1 MPLRKNVLKLLA
13 SSVLIPLGLT
23 ASATD
28 AEIQKKKKK
37 KRGGIWYNYSDEMD
51 IVKIVKSL
59 VEYGLK
65 KCQWDN

>member
-23 ASATD
+23 ANASATD

-37 KRGGIWYNYSDEMD
+37 KGIWYNYSEEMD
-51 IVKIVKSL
+51 IVKIDKSL

-65 KCQWDN
+65 NCQ

>member
-23 ASATD
+23 ANASATD
-28 AEIQKKKKK
+28 AEIHKKKKK
-37 KRGGIWYNYSDEMD
+37 KGIWYNYSEEMD
-51 IVKIVKSL
+51 IVKIDKSL

-65 KCQWDN
+65 NCQ

>member
-23 ASATD
+23 ANASATD

-37 KRGGIWYNYSDEMD
+37 KKGIWYNNSEEMD

-65 KCQWDN
+65 NCQ

>member
-23 ASATD
+23 ANASATD

-37 KRGGIWYNYSDEMD
+37 KREYGINSEEMD
-51 IVKIVKSL
+51 IVKIDKSL

-65 KCQWDN
+65 NCQ

>member
-23 ASATD
+23 ANASATD

-37 KRGGIWYNYSDEMD
+37 GIWYNYSEEMD
-51 IVKIVKSL
+51 IVKIDKSL

-65 KCQWDN
+65 NCQ

>member
-23 ASATD
+23 ANASATD

-37 KRGGIWYNYSDEMD
+37 KGNWYNYSEEMD
-51 IVKIVKSL
+51 IVKIDKSL

-65 KCQWDN
+65 NCQ

>member
-23 ASATD
+23 ANASATY

-37 KRGGIWYNYSDEMD
+37 KGIWYNYSEEMD
-51 IVKIVKSL
+51 IVKIDKSL

-65 KCQWDN
+65 NCQ